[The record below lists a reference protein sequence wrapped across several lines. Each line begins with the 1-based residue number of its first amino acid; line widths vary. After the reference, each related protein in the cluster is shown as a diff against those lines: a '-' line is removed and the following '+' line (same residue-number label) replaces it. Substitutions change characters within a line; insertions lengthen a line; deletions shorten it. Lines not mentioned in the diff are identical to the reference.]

1 MKANEKAVKG
11 NAGVTFGYARVSS
24 SEQNLARQLEGLL
37 EYGVPEDNVFCDKMS
52 GKDTDRPQLKL
63 LMGRLRDKDT
73 VVVLSLDRLGRNT
86 KDLINMV
93 ENFNTWGVR
102 FVSLKEQ
109 VDTSTNLGRF
119 FITVMAGLSELER
132 CNIRE
137 RQQAGMQIAKRE
149 GRLTGRPKANTDG
162 FERVFSKYE
171 KGEINVSDA
180 AKLLGV
186 SRATF
191 YRRIKE
197 YEDKRLITEKRGR

>member
-24 SEQNLARQLEGLL
+24 TEQNLARQLEGLL
-37 EYGVPEDNVFCDKMS
+37 EYGVPEENVFCDKMS

-63 LMGRLRDKDT
+63 LMGRLRERDT

-93 ENFNTWGVR
+93 EELNTRGIR

-162 FERVFSKYE
+162 FERVFCKYE

-197 YEDKRLITEKRGR
+197 YEDKQIIRPKES

>member
-149 GRLTGRPKANTDG
+149 GRLTGRPKVNTDG

-197 YEDKRLITEKRGR
+197 YEDKQIIRPKES

>member
-11 NAGVTFGYARVSS
+11 NSSVTFGYARVSS

-37 EYGVPEDNVFCDKMS
+37 EYGVPEENIFCDKMS
-52 GKDTDRPQLKL
+52 GKDTDRPQLKS

-93 ENFNTWGVR
+93 ENFNTWGIR

-137 RQQAGMQIAKRE
+137 RQQAGMLIAKRE
-149 GRLTGRPKANTDG
+149 GRLTGRPKANTEG

-180 AKLLGV
+180 AKLLGI

-191 YRRIKE
+191 YRRKKQ
-197 YEDKRLITEKRGR
+197 YEEEQLLQELK